1 MRPLR
6 AGKNLSEEALLRQK
20 YQTVNGVE
28 KGSRERLFIVFF
40 HNTEMNGCEM
50 KLFGSTFKENK
61 RKQFFTQRVIKLG
74 ELIGTQYFGD
84 RRCRKVQEAIRR
96 AQGPERA
103 ASSRVQIQPGNISHV
118 DQEGGISVCSHLSV
132 HFSRLG
138 HSSCCQKQ
146 ESGLDGLFL
155 NVCLVI

>member
-61 RKQFFTQRVIKLG
+61 RK
-74 ELIGTQYFGD
+74 
-84 RRCRKVQEAIRR
+84 
-96 AQGPERA
+96 
-103 ASSRVQIQPGNISHV
+103 
-118 DQEGGISVCSHLSV
+118 
-132 HFSRLG
+132 
-138 HSSCCQKQ
+138 
-146 ESGLDGLFL
+146 
-155 NVCLVI
+155 